1 MSGQCVT
8 LPTWRMPS
16 CEADAAA
23 RRFQWGSMA
32 PHFDSVTLTG
42 LLDRLLVAGLVYGCT
57 LILKK
62 KAALRLLAILT
73 VLFIAAFGTNALGL
87 TATASFFNLLIS
99 SAPVIL
105 AIIFQSDLKRALFS
119 FWKLHKAGEGG
130 SDDVTKIVEELSKG
144 LHELADRK
152 IGALIVIIRQMS
164 IDHLV
169 QIGTEIDARVTSELL
184 NSIFLP
190 YSPIHDGAV
199 IIQRDKIV
207 SAGCFLPL
215 SQNPDI
221 AKSFGTRHR
230 AALGISE
237 QTDVL
242 VLVVSE
248 ETGKISIVHE
258 GQITFDADPAEI
270 RRLSRKAI
278 EGRRASRLATA
289 SEN

>member
-1 MSGQCVT
+1 MAPLFDSAT
-8 LPTWRMPS
+8 LP
-16 CEADAAA
+16 A
-23 RRFQWGSMA
+23 
-32 PHFDSVTLTG
+32 
-42 LLDRLLVAGLVYGCT
+42 LLDKCIVAGLVYACS
-57 LILKK
+57 LLLKK
-62 KAALRLLAILT
+62 EAALRFLITLLSLVVAEVISEK
-73 VLFIAAFGTNALGL
+73 LGL
-87 TATASFFNLLIS
+87 AATASFFHLLLT

-105 AIIFQSDLKRALFS
+105 AIIFQSDIKRALFS
-119 FWKLHKAGEGG
+119 FWKRDNSGE
-130 SDDVTKIVEELSKG
+130 SAHMDVTSTVDELSKG
-144 LHELADRK
+144 LHELAERR

-164 IDHLV
+164 IDHLIH
-169 QIGTEIDARVTSELL
+169 IGTEIDAKVTSELL

-199 IIQRDKIV
+199 IIQREKII
-207 SAGCFLPL
+207 SAGCILPL

-258 GQITFDADPAEI
+258 GKITYDADPAEI

-278 EGRRASRLATA
+278 EGRRAPRVTA
-289 SEN
+289 A

>member
-1 MSGQCVT
+1 
-8 LPTWRMPS
+8 
-16 CEADAAA
+16 
-23 RRFQWGSMA
+23 MA
-32 PHFDSVTLTG
+32 SIFDSVTLSG
-42 LLDRLLVAGLVYGCT
+42 LLDNLIVAVLVYGCT
-57 LILKK
+57 LILRKE
-62 KAALRLLAILT
+62 AVLRVLAILT
-73 VLFIAAFGTNALGL
+73 AIFAAEFGAKKLGL
-87 TATASFFNLLIS
+87 TSTASFLHLLLF

-105 AIIFQSDLKRALFS
+105 AIIFQSDIKRALFS
-119 FWKLHKAGEGG
+119 SWNRQKTTVYDNL
-130 SDDVTKIVEELSKG
+130 DLTTTVDELSKG
-144 LHELADRK
+144 LHELAERR
-152 IGALIVIIRQMS
+152 IGALIVLIRQNS
-164 IDHLV
+164 INHLV
-169 QIGTEIDARVTSELL
+169 QVGTEIDAKVTSELL

-199 IIQRDKIV
+199 IIQRDKII
-207 SAGCFLPL
+207 SAGCILPL

-258 GQITFDADPAEI
+258 GKITYDADPAEI

-278 EGRRASRLATA
+278 EGRRVPRVTA
-289 SEN
+289 APEL

>member
-1 MSGQCVT
+1 MVP
-8 LPTWRMPS
+8 L
-16 CEADAAA
+16 
-23 RRFQWGSMA
+23 
-32 PHFDSVTLTG
+32 FDSVTLPG
-42 LLDRLLVAGLVYGCT
+42 LLDKLLVAGLVYGCT

-62 KAALRLLAILT
+62 EAALRFLVVLT
-73 VLFIAAFGTNALGL
+73 SLFVAEFISKVLGL
-87 TATASFFNLLIS
+87 TATSSFFRLLIS
-99 SAPVIL
+99 SAPVIV
-105 AIIFQSDLKRALFS
+105 AIIFQSDIKRALFS
-119 FWKLHKAGEGG
+119 FWKHHKSGKGENL
-130 SDDVTKIVEELSKG
+130 DVTTTVDELLKG
-144 LHELADRK
+144 LHELAERR
-152 IGALIVIIRQMS
+152 IGALIVIICQMS

-169 QIGTEIDARVTSELL
+169 QVGTEIDAKVTSELL

-199 IIQRDKIV
+199 IIQREKIT
-207 SAGCFLPL
+207 SAGCILPL

-242 VLVVSE
+242 VLVISE

-258 GQITFDADPAEI
+258 GKITYDADPAEI

-278 EGRRASRLATA
+278 EGRRAARVTA
-289 SEN
+289 PPEY

>member
-1 MSGQCVT
+1 
-8 LPTWRMPS
+8 
-16 CEADAAA
+16 
-23 RRFQWGSMA
+23 MA
-32 PHFDSVTLTG
+32 LLFNSVTLSAI
-42 LLDRLLVAGLVYGCT
+42 LDKILVVALVYCCT
-57 LILKK
+57 LIFRKE
-62 KAALRLLAILT
+62 AALRILA
-73 VLFIAAFGTNALGL
+73 VLAALFAGEFCARILGL
-87 TATASFFNLLIS
+87 TSTASFFSLLLS
-99 SAPVIL
+99 SSPIIL
-105 AIIFQSDLKRALFS
+105 AIIFQSDIKRLLFS
-119 FWKLHKAGEGG
+119 FWKRNKSGE
-130 SDDVTKIVEELSKG
+130 SDNVDMSTTVDELSKG
-144 LHELADRK
+144 LNELAERR

-164 IDHLV
+164 IDHLI
-169 QIGTEIDARVTSELL
+169 QIGTEIEAKVTSELL

-199 IIQRDKIV
+199 IIQRDKIT
-207 SAGCFLPL
+207 SAGCILPL

-258 GQITFDADPAEI
+258 GKITYDADPAEI

-278 EGRRASRLATA
+278 EGRRAPRATVA
-289 SEN
+289 TDH

>member
-1 MSGQCVT
+1 
-8 LPTWRMPS
+8 
-16 CEADAAA
+16 
-23 RRFQWGSMA
+23 MA
-32 PHFDSVTLTG
+32 PIFDSVTLPG
-42 LLDRLLVAGLVYGCT
+42 LFDKLLVAGLVYGCT
-57 LILKK
+57 LILKREAAFRIIAVL
-62 KAALRLLAILT
+62 AAL
-73 VLFIAAFGTNALGL
+73 LFAAFGSRALGL
-87 TATASFFNLLIS
+87 TATASFFNLLLS

-119 FWKLHKAGEGG
+119 FWKRRSSGEDGNHN
-130 SDDVTKIVEELSKG
+130 VTTTVDELSKG
-144 LHELADRK
+144 LHELADRR

-169 QIGTEIDARVTSELL
+169 QVGTEIDAKVTSELL

-199 IIQRDKIV
+199 IIQRDKIT

-215 SQNPDI
+215 SLNPDI

-258 GQITFDADPAEI
+258 GKITYDADPAEI

-278 EGRRASRLATA
+278 EGRRATRA
-289 SEN
+289 SAPPDH

>member
-1 MSGQCVT
+1 
-8 LPTWRMPS
+8 
-16 CEADAAA
+16 
-23 RRFQWGSMA
+23 MA
-32 PHFDSVTLTG
+32 PLFDSVTL
-42 LLDRLLVAGLVYGCT
+42 LDLFDELLVAGLVFVCA
-57 LILKK
+57 LIIRKE
-62 KAALRLLAILT
+62 AALRLMAVLAILY
-73 VLFIAAFGTNALGL
+73 AAKTITGAIGFDS
-87 TATASFFNLLIS
+87 TATFFQILLS
-99 SAPVIL
+99 SSPIIL
-105 AIIFQSDLKRALFS
+105 AVVFQSDVKRALFS
-119 FWKLHKAGEGG
+119 FWKRHKPVNAEEN
-130 SDDVTKIVEELSKG
+130 DDLITTVDELSKG
-144 LHELADRK
+144 VHELAERQ
-152 IGALIVIIRQMS
+152 IGALIVIVRQMS

-169 QIGTEIDARVTSELL
+169 QVGTEIDAKVTSELL

-199 IIQRDKIV
+199 IIQRDKII

-258 GQITFDADPAEI
+258 GKITYDADPTEI

-278 EGRRASRLATA
+278 EGRRAPRVTATQQH
-289 SEN
+289 

>member
-1 MSGQCVT
+1 
-8 LPTWRMPS
+8 
-16 CEADAAA
+16 
-23 RRFQWGSMA
+23 MA
-32 PHFDSVTLTG
+32 SLFDSVTLPG
-42 LLDRLLVAGLVYGCT
+42 LVDKLVVVGLVYGCT
-57 LILKK
+57 LILRKE
-62 KAALRLLAILT
+62 AALRILAVLT
-73 VLFIAAFGTNALGL
+73 AMAVAGYVSAQLGL
-87 TATASFFNLLIS
+87 TATASFFHIVLS

-119 FWKLHKAGEGG
+119 IWKRHAVADGDSHELTATV
-130 SDDVTKIVEELSKG
+130 DELSKG
-144 LHELADRK
+144 LTELAERR

-169 QIGTEIDARVTSELL
+169 QIGTEIDAKVTSELL

-199 IIQRDKIV
+199 IIQREKIT

-258 GQITFDADPAEI
+258 GKITYDADPAEI

-278 EGRRASRLATA
+278 EGRRAPRA
-289 SEN
+289 SASQDH

>member
-1 MSGQCVT
+1 
-8 LPTWRMPS
+8 
-16 CEADAAA
+16 
-23 RRFQWGSMA
+23 MA
-32 PHFDSVTLTG
+32 PVFDSITLSG
-42 LLDRLLVAGLVYGCT
+42 VLDKLLVAGLVYCCT

-62 KAALRLLAILT
+62 EAALRLLA
-73 VLFIAAFGTNALGL
+73 VLAVLYCAEIGATLLGL
-87 TATASFFNLLIS
+87 SSTASFLHLLLL
-99 SAPVIL
+99 SAPIIVAL
-105 AIIFQSDLKRALFS
+105 IFQSDIKRALFS
-119 FWKLHKAGEGG
+119 FWKRRGA
-130 SDDVTKIVEELSKG
+130 SDEEHIDVTTTVDELSKG
-144 LHELADRK
+144 IHELAERR

-164 IDHLV
+164 VDHLIQV
-169 QIGTEIDARVTSELL
+169 GTEIDAKVTSELL

-199 IIQRDKIV
+199 IIQREKIT
-207 SAGCFLPL
+207 SAGCILPL

-221 AKSFGTRHR
+221 SKSFGTRHR

-258 GQITFDADPAEI
+258 GKITYDADPAEI

-278 EGRRASRLATA
+278 EGRRAPRVTA
-289 SEN
+289 PSEH

>member
-1 MSGQCVT
+1 
-8 LPTWRMPS
+8 
-16 CEADAAA
+16 
-23 RRFQWGSMA
+23 MA
-32 PHFDSVTLTG
+32 PLFDSVTLPG
-42 LLDRLLVAGLVYGCT
+42 LLDKLLVACLVFGCT

-62 KAALRLLAILT
+62 EAALRLLVILAA
-73 VLFIAAFGTNALGL
+73 LYIAELGSQALGFSS
-87 TATASFFNLLIS
+87 TASFLHLLLS
-99 SAPVIL
+99 SAPIIL
-105 AIIFQSDLKRALFS
+105 AIIFQSDIKRALFS
-119 FWKLHKAGEGG
+119 FWKRHKSGE
-130 SDDVTKIVEELSKG
+130 SENLDVTTTVDELSKG
-144 LHELADRK
+144 LHELAERR

-169 QIGTEIDARVTSELL
+169 QVGTEIDAKVTSELL

-199 IIQRDKIV
+199 IIQREKIT

-258 GQITFDADPAEI
+258 GKITYDADPAEI

-278 EGRRASRLATA
+278 EGRRAPRVTATP
-289 SEN
+289 EH

>member
-1 MSGQCVT
+1 
-8 LPTWRMPS
+8 MP
-16 CEADAAA
+16 
-23 RRFQWGSMA
+23 
-32 PHFDSVTLTG
+32 PLIDSIS
-42 LLDRLLVAGLVYGCT
+42 LLDICDELLVAGLVFCCV
-57 LILKK
+57 LIIRKESAMRLMAVL
-62 KAALRLLAILT
+62 AALYAAETITGAIGLDSTSAFLRVLLYSSPIILT
-73 VLFIAAFGTNALGL
+73 LV
-87 TATASFFNLLIS
+87 
-99 SAPVIL
+99 
-105 AIIFQSDLKRALFS
+105 FQSDVKRALFS
-119 FWKLHKAGEGG
+119 FWKRHKPLNGGENIDLP
-130 SDDVTKIVEELSKG
+130 STVDELSKG
-144 LHELADRK
+144 LHELAERR
-152 IGALIVIIRQMS
+152 IGALIVIVRQMS

-169 QIGTEIDARVTSELL
+169 QVGTEIDAKVTSELL

-199 IIQRDKIV
+199 IIQREKII

-237 QTDVL
+237 QTDAL

-258 GQITFDADPAEI
+258 GKITYDADPLEI

-278 EGRRASRLATA
+278 EGKRAPRVPSVT
-289 SEN
+289 EH

>member
-1 MSGQCVT
+1 
-8 LPTWRMPS
+8 
-16 CEADAAA
+16 
-23 RRFQWGSMA
+23 MA
-32 PHFDSVTLTG
+32 PVFDSVTLTG
-42 LLDRLLVAGLVYGCT
+42 LIDKFIVAALVCCCM
-57 LILKK
+57 LIFRKE
-62 KAALRLLAILT
+62 AALRILTILAIL
-73 VLFIAAFGTNALGL
+73 LIAELSTQGLGL
-87 TATASFFNLLIS
+87 TATAALLHLILT
-99 SAPVIL
+99 SAPIIL
-105 AIIFQSDLKRALFS
+105 AIIFQSDIRRALFS
-119 FWKLHKAGEGG
+119 FWKRHASAE
-130 SDDVTKIVEELSKG
+130 SDSLDLSTTVDELSKG
-144 LHELADRK
+144 LHELAERR
-152 IGALIVIIRQMS
+152 IGALIVILRQMS

-169 QIGTEIDARVTSELL
+169 QIGTEIDAKVTSELL

-199 IIQRDKIV
+199 IIQREKIT

-258 GQITFDADPAEI
+258 GKITYDADPAEI

-278 EGRRASRLATA
+278 EGRRAPRVAA
-289 SEN
+289 AQEY

>member
-1 MSGQCVT
+1 MFA
-8 LPTWRMPS
+8 L
-16 CEADAAA
+16 
-23 RRFQWGSMA
+23 
-32 PHFDSVTLTG
+32 FDSLTLYG
-42 LLDRLLVAGLVYGCT
+42 LLDKLLVAALVYGCA
-57 LILKK
+57 LILRKE
-62 KAALRLLAILT
+62 AALRLLA
-73 VLFIAAFGTNALGL
+73 VIAALVAAQFCAKALGL
-87 TATASFFNLLIS
+87 CATASFFQLLIS

-105 AIIFQSDLKRALFS
+105 ALIFQGDIKRALFTL
-119 FWKLHKAGEGG
+119 WKRHKSGE
-130 SDDVTKIVEELSKG
+130 SEHLDVSTTVDELSKG
-144 LHELADRK
+144 LHELAERR

-164 IDHLV
+164 IDHLI
-169 QIGTEIDARVTSELL
+169 QIGTEIDAKVTSELL

-199 IIQRDKIV
+199 IIQREKIT
-207 SAGCFLPL
+207 SAGCILPL

-230 AALGISE
+230 AALGLSE

-258 GQITFDADPAEI
+258 GKITYDADPAEI

-278 EGRRASRLATA
+278 EGRRAPRVSAVLDH
-289 SEN
+289 

>member
-1 MSGQCVT
+1 
-8 LPTWRMPS
+8 
-16 CEADAAA
+16 
-23 RRFQWGSMA
+23 MA
-32 PHFDSVTLTG
+32 PFPGGFTL
-42 LLDRLLVAGLVYGCT
+42 LNLCDELLVAALVSCCA
-57 LILKK
+57 LIVRKE
-62 KAALRLLAILT
+62 AALRLIAVLATLYAAKTVTRAIGLDSTAALFQIL
-73 VLFIAAFGTNALGL
+73 L
-87 TATASFFNLLIS
+87 S
-99 SAPVIL
+99 SSPIIL
-105 AIIFQSDLKRALFS
+105 AVVFQSDIKRALFS
-119 FWKLHKAGEGG
+119 FWKRHKPANGEENN
-130 SDDVTKIVEELSKG
+130 DHTTTVDELSKG
-144 LHELADRK
+144 LHELAERR

-169 QIGTEIDARVTSELL
+169 QVGTEIDAKVTSELL

-199 IIQRDKIV
+199 IIQRDKII

-221 AKSFGTRHR
+221 AKRFGTRHR

-258 GQITFDADPAEI
+258 GKITYDADPVEI
-270 RRLSRKAI
+270 RRMSRKAI
-278 EGRRASRLATA
+278 EGKRAPRVTATV
-289 SEN
+289 EH

>member
-1 MSGQCVT
+1 MVPFFDNVT
-8 LPTWRMPS
+8 L
-16 CEADAAA
+16 
-23 RRFQWGSMA
+23 
-32 PHFDSVTLTG
+32 LG
-42 LLDRLLVAGLVYGCT
+42 LLDKLIVVGLVYGCA
-57 LILKK
+57 LILRKE
-62 KAALRLLAILT
+62 AALRLIAIIT
-73 VLFIAAFGTNALGL
+73 ALFVAEFISQKVGL
-87 TATASFFNLLIS
+87 TSTSSFFHLLLS

-105 AIIFQSDLKRALFS
+105 AIIFQSDIKRALFS
-119 FWKLHKAGEGG
+119 FWKRHK
-130 SDDVTKIVEELSKG
+130 SDDSDNKDVSTTVDELSKG
-144 LHELADRK
+144 LHELAERR

-169 QIGTEIDARVTSELL
+169 QVGTEIDAKVTSELL

-199 IIQRDKIV
+199 IIQREKIT
-207 SAGCFLPL
+207 SAGCILPL

-230 AALGISE
+230 AALGLSE

-258 GQITFDADPAEI
+258 GKITYDADPAEI

-278 EGRRASRLATA
+278 EGRRAPRVTVTP
-289 SEN
+289 EH

>member
-1 MSGQCVT
+1 
-8 LPTWRMPS
+8 
-16 CEADAAA
+16 
-23 RRFQWGSMA
+23 MA
-32 PHFDSVTLTG
+32 PLFDSVSLYG
-42 LLDRLLVAGLVYGCT
+42 LFDKLLVAVLVYGCT

-62 KAALRLLAILT
+62 EAALRILAVLAAIYVAEFISEKLT
-73 VLFIAAFGTNALGL
+73 LAS
-87 TATASFFNLLIS
+87 TASFFHILLS
-99 SAPVIL
+99 SAPIIL
-105 AIIFQSDLKRALFS
+105 AIIFQSDIRRVLFS
-119 FWKLHKAGEGG
+119 LWKRQKA
-130 SDDVTKIVEELSKG
+130 SDSDNLDVSRTVDELSKG
-144 LHELADRK
+144 LQELAERR

-169 QIGTEIDARVTSELL
+169 QVGTEIDAKVTSELL

-199 IIQRDKIV
+199 IIQREKII
-207 SAGCFLPL
+207 SAGCILPL
-215 SQNPDI
+215 SHNPDI

-258 GQITFDADPAEI
+258 GKITYDADPAEI
-270 RRLSRKAI
+270 RRLSRKAV
-278 EGRRASRLATA
+278 EGRRAARVTLAP
-289 SEN
+289 EH